1 MKKNKKQQIKSRY
14 RIPFLVFA
22 VAPPVLMF
30 LVFYV
35 YTNFSSILMAFTDR
49 HGVISLENFARFF
62 REFQIPTS
70 EIRIAF
76 KNTFLTFVILLLAY
90 PFKVL
95 VSYFIYKKVPFAGFY
110 RIVFFLPSII
120 FSVAINMIFLRMIGP
135 EGIIAHGV
143 RNWMGLDYSPEL
155 LSDGRFANV
164 VILLQML
171 WLGFPGDLI
180 LWGGTFARIPEEVLE
195 AGYID
200 GTTWRSEFTRIIA
213 PMVWPTVS
221 LQMIL
226 MFCGIF
232 STTGNV
238 FLLTKGQYGTMT
250 LSAWLQIFMLQNS
263 GAKYSS
269 NAYNYMSAIGL
280 ILTVV
285 AITIGLCVRRITNKM
300 FQDVEY

>member
-49 HGVISLENFARFF
+49 HGAISLENFARFF